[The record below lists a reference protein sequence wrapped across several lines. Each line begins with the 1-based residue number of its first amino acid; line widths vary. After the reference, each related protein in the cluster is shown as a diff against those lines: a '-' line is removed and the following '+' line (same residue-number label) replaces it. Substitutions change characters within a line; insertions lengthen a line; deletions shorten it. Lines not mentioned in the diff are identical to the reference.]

1 MAAGGVA
8 TLDKANNCA
17 RVAEGCSQRYSTC
30 YVDYWCEW
38 FGLAIMGSVVTVASA
53 VALNVAVWIGALIS
67 RLLWKG
73 SRLLWEGLW
82 NAAGAVATDRRA
94 AVFAG
99 FVALLLVL
107 GTVVLAVVLG

>member
-1 MAAGGVA
+1 MGAVVA
-8 TLDKANNCA
+8 
-17 RVAEGCSQRYSTC
+17 
-30 YVDYWCEW
+30 
-38 FGLAIMGSVVTVASA
+38 VASA
-53 VALNVAVWIGALIS
+53 VALTVAVWIGALI
-67 RLLWKG
+67 

-99 FVALLLVL
+99 FVALLLVVL

>member
-17 RVAEGCSQRYSTC
+17 RIAEGCSQRYSTC

-38 FGLAIMGSVVTVASA
+38 WGLAIMGAVVAVASA
-53 VALNVAVWIGALIS
+53 VALTVAVWIGALI
-67 RLLWKG
+67 

-99 FVALLLVL
+99 FVALLLVVL